1 MYLNVW
7 NKFNIKNKKNKDL
20 KFNLILKKKEN
31 RDVNFKLQINS
42 NIKKQMKTGMSNL
55 LSKFNLIL
63 KNKRKQ
69 GCQIYSLER
78 KAAM

>member
-63 KNKRKQ
+63 KN
-69 GCQIYSLER
+69 
-78 KAAM
+78 